1 MVNFYRYHQV
11 VSLQA
16 DQFIWDDTEEFFTQL
31 LKELR
36 SFEANAKEYLELM
49 KAEKVSEAL
58 AYYNKCADFCHDY
71 NISTELLGFWIS
83 NIDCANAN

>member
-16 DQFIWDDTEEFFTQL
+16 DQFCDDTEEFFTEL

-36 SFEANAKEYLELM
+36 AFEANAKEYLELM
-49 KAEKVSEAL
+49 KNGEGTEAL

-71 NISTELLGFWIS
+71 NISLELLGFWIS
-83 NIDCANAN
+83 NIDCANAK